1 VKSVQSSDFA
11 ADLSTAQDKVYIL
24 VLNWNNWRDTIECLE
39 SVFQNNYRNYQV
51 VCIDNAST
59 DDSEHRI
66 KEWAAGNHK
75 VMSRYVC
82 FNTDNK
88 PIPVVT
94 YDRKTGAESS
104 GTERDLSL
112 KEQREPLIFMRMER
126 NAGYAGGNN
135 AGIRYVLEKGDG
147 PFIWILNNDT
157 VIEKDALAALVKN
170 AALDAAVGMIGSK
183 LLSYADPNVLQA
195 AGGGRIFPALGNTKL
210 VANNQ
215 EDNGRWDEP
224 LELDYI
230 CGASLFVRRAVIE
243 EIGLM
248 DERYFLYWEDADW
261 GMRAKRKGYKL
272 LYCPESRVWHKE
284 GGTSGGIS
292 PLTDYYWT
300 RNGLLF
306 AKKLY
311 PIFLPFIPLSYLLKY
326 TIVRMVKRQPL
337 NIVSFLSGIVDFC
350 KGKTGQ

>member
-1 VKSVQSSDFA
+1 MLCFDQNIMVA
-11 ADLSTAQDKVYIL
+11 KVYIL
-24 VLNWNNWRDTIECLE
+24 VLNWNNWRDTVECLE
-39 SVFQNNYRNYQV
+39 SIFQNNYSNYQV

-59 DDSEHRI
+59 DDSEYRI
-66 KEWAAGNHK
+66 KEWAAGNLK
-75 VMSRYVC
+75 VTSRYVY
-82 FNTDNK
+82 FNSDNK

-94 YDRKTGAESS
+94 YDRKTGAESG
-104 GTERDLSL
+104 GTEREKTLCP
-112 KEQREPLIFMRMER
+112 KEQQQPLIFIRTEK

-157 VIEKDALAALVKN
+157 VIEKDALAALVKY
-170 AALDAAVGMIGSK
+170 AARDATVGMIGSK
-183 LLSYADPNVLQA
+183 LLCYNNPNVLQA
-195 AGGGRIFPALGNTKL
+195 AGGGRIFPALGNTNL
-210 VANNQ
+210 VAYNQ
-215 EDNGRWDEP
+215 KDNGKWDLP
-224 LELDYI
+224 CDLDYI
-230 CGASLFVRRAVIE
+230 CGASLFVKRAVIE

-261 GMRAKRKGYKL
+261 GTRARRKGYKL
-272 LYCPESRVWHKE
+272 LYCHESRILHKE
-284 GGTSGGIS
+284 GGTSGGIT

-326 TIVRMVKRQPL
+326 TIVRMVKKHPL

-350 KGKTGQ
+350 KGKTGK